1 MEQPI
6 ACPKCNAPMRTMQV
20 ETTQVD
26 RCTSCEGLWF
36 DTLEDRDVRTKE
48 HIDAL
53 DPPGAQSAGGR
64 DGQRRV
70 SCPRCHT
77 LMIRMLDRHTR
88 EIWYESCPIC
98 YGKFFDAGEF
108 RAIQPRTLME
118 VLRSFIGRQ
127 SH

>member
-1 MEQPI
+1 MQQIP
-6 ACPKCNAPMRTMQV
+6 CPKCNAPMQTMQV
-20 ETTQVD
+20 ESTQVD

-36 DTLEDRDVRTKE
+36 DALEDRDVRSKE
-48 HIDAL
+48 SIDAL
-53 DPPGAQSAGGR
+53 DPVGAQTAAGR
-64 DGQRRV
+64 DTQRRV
-70 SCPRCHT
+70 NCPRCHT

-118 VLRSFIGRQ
+118 LLRSFIGRQ
-127 SH
+127 TH

>member
-1 MEQPI
+1 MEIQ
-6 ACPKCNAPMRTMQV
+6 CPKCRAPMHALQV

-26 RCTSCEGLWF
+26 RCTSCAGLWF
-36 DTLEDRDVRTKE
+36 DTLEDRDVRARE
-48 HIDAL
+48 SVDAL
-53 DPPGAQSAGGR
+53 DPPGAQPAVGR
-64 DGQRRV
+64 NDQRHV
-70 SCPRCHT
+70 ECPRCHT
-77 LMIRMLDRHTR
+77 PMIRMLDRLTR

-127 SH
+127 TH